1 MRKILVL
8 FLFVFSSILLMA
20 QTPYEVTANV
30 VNVRES
36 ATSSAT
42 VVGTLKK
49 GTQVNVYEIEQG
61 WATIRYK
68 SQFAYV
74 SSKYIKQVKRANNS
88 DISEKPSKPYTV
100 SLLDI
105 LPEGS
110 YDSYLLVFVIIGF
123 SVVLLI
129 FRKIRKKTGGYLK
142 GGLYV
147 TNMVFFIFTCLVML
161 YYFYDMS
168 SEALWLF
175 LPDTVGW
182 LCVLTFPILGYCVYN
197 QVNSYLEVMID
208 FRSNHGEFNMHWGLF
223 SVFIGLIAHWVT
235 KQWLP
240 ELNIWVWIAI
250 GIFQAIQIVLI
261 FRGVLENTGSKSI
274 VAGILISLIGVLL
287 YLIGLI
293 ATLIILIPFSIL
305 LIVVVIIGYIVYVS
319 LTHPVPP
326 SEYPKRG
333 TIKFEDEWG
342 RQREIT
348 GTFLYYDSFE
358 SNEGKRYRRK
368 YADTWVE
375 E

>member
-88 DISEKPSKPYTV
+88 AISEKPSKPYTV

-261 FRGVLENTGSKSI
+261 FRGVLANTGSKSI